1 MVYTMRI
8 EKKILRNSLIIVAL
22 CILLFLPSSPA
33 LYTIHT
39 APEKKFCQTTK
50 PIIHQDNKNN
60 IAVRITESDTKGIIL
75 EMTLN
80 KNSLEI
86 EERNINNTVFDI
98 INITG
103 NNDFTMDPGKPCIP
117 VYRNL
122 VAIPSDVKISLRIL
136 ESNYTSYILE
146 HSIYPFPRTVIKQKP
161 DGTYD
166 VEEKFYIDTDFYSTN
181 MFYPQML
188 AEIGNISK
196 IRNLSVVPIEIH
208 PLQYNPVAMELQVYH
223 LLKIKLEYDHFPTQ
237 DIEKYF
243 KLPCPL

>member
-1 MVYTMRI
+1 MRI

-86 EERNINNTVFDI
+86 EERNINNTVFD
-98 INITG
+98 
-103 NNDFTMDPGKPCIP
+103 NDTRVYFTI
-117 VYRNL
+117 
-122 VAIPSDVKISLRIL
+122 
-136 ESNYTSYILE
+136 
-146 HSIYPFPRTVIKQKP
+146 
-161 DGTYD
+161 
-166 VEEKFYIDTDFYSTN
+166 FYFFN
-181 MFYPQML
+181 
-188 AEIGNISK
+188 
-196 IRNLSVVPIEIH
+196 
-208 PLQYNPVAMELQVYH
+208 
-223 LLKIKLEYDHFPTQ
+223 
-237 DIEKYF
+237 
-243 KLPCPL
+243 